1 MRTQSLVTA
10 RSKPVVA
17 QLRADT
23 FVSAL
28 LRRLP
33 QLAELLSADRA
44 APECQRL
51 IDSVLATL
59 RAITDLK
66 AFLADGNAVGK
77 RRKSPIA
84 EILRELLL
92 PLTEGELSEIST
104 EWTRII
110 ADMEVQLRHSPVG
123 EDAGT
128 DVPASPS
135 RRDMSLVTEN
145 PIPLSILSVAHA
157 TERAPMPPTNTRNST
172 ASSRPSQSLS
182 FAEQLAAA
190 LENVPVAQFL
200 VDDSGSVVFLNRAAR
215 DLFQR
220 LSSKT
225 GFNPDAL
232 LSRGVALLAEYLP
245 ELRSS
250 GGRLERQVEIDS
262 EVLSVVVTPITDAE
276 GNSAGRLH
284 VWQVVTD
291 NVRMQTRFFDYE
303 GQLKSISNNQA
314 VIEFQMDGTVVTAN
328 QNFLSTLGYSLDE
341 IKGRHHRMFVEESFA
356 NSSEYREFW
365 AKLNRGEYV
374 TAEFKRIGKGGKVV
388 WIQASYNPI
397 NDQAGKPVKVVKFAS
412 DITEAVRLRD
422 EAFRIQNMMEN
433 IPINVMMANREFE
446 LVYMNPASKKTL
458 KSIEHLLPRPVD
470 QLVGQKIDIFHKNP
484 EHQRRMLSNS
494 ANLPHRARIKL
505 GEETLDLLVSPIK
518 DRAGNYVGAMT
529 TWSVITAQV
538 KMADE
543 FERDVRGV
551 VEIVTSAA
559 TELQSSSNT
568 LAATAE
574 ETTRQSQSVA
584 AASEQATRNVETV
597 SSATEELSKSIDEI
611 ASHVQEAAR
620 MTQQAVEQ
628 AGRTNATI
636 QTLGESSHQI
646 GQVIKVI
653 TSIAQQ
659 TNLLAL
665 NATIEAA
672 RAGEAGK
679 GFAVVANEVKELARQ
694 TARATEDISQKI
706 ESIQQS
712 TGVAVQ
718 AIGQIDDSIRKIN
731 EISTTI
737 ASAVQEQT
745 AATNEISRNVAEA
758 ARGTADVSSNITS
771 VSKAADESGRGASD
785 IQAAAGQLSQESAQL
800 DRVTTE
806 FLKRMR
812 SL

>member
-1 MRTQSLVTA
+1 MRTQSTRPA
-10 RSKPVVA
+10 RSKFPA
-17 QLRADT
+17 ASQQWADG
-23 FVSAL
+23 FVSTL
-28 LRRLP
+28 LRQFP
-33 QLAELLSADRA
+33 QLADLLA
-44 APECQRL
+44 AGHETPECQRL
-51 IDSVLATL
+51 MDSVLASL
-59 RAITDLK
+59 RTITDLK
-66 AFLADGNAVGK
+66 AFLADGNTVSK
-77 RRKSPIA
+77 RRKSPVA
-84 EILRELLL
+84 EALKELLSD
-92 PLTEGELSEIST
+92 LTEDELSDIST

-110 ADMEVQLRHSPVG
+110 ADVEVQLTRSTVPVKPISKSVRHS
-123 EDAGT
+123 
-128 DVPASPS
+128 VPHAK
-135 RRDMSLVTEN
+135 EN
-145 PIPLSILSVAHA
+145 EA
-157 TERAPMPPTNTRNST
+157 MPPTNTRSSAT
-172 ASSRPSQSLS
+172 PSRASKTSS

-190 LENVPVAQFL
+190 LDNVPVAQFL
-200 VDDSGSVVFLNRAAR
+200 VDDDGGIAFLNRAAR

-225 GFNPDAL
+225 GFNADAL

-245 ELRSS
+245 ELRSI

-284 VWQVVTD
+284 VWQVITD
-291 NVRMQTRFFDYE
+291 TVRMQTRFVDYE

-341 IKGRHHRMFVEESFA
+341 IKGRHHRMFVEESIA

-374 TAEFKRIGKGGKVV
+374 AAEFKRIGKGGKVV
-388 WIQASYNPI
+388 WIQASYNAI
-397 NDQAGKPVKVVKFAS
+397 KDQAGKPVKVVKFAS
-412 DITEAVRLRD
+412 DITDAVHTRD
-422 EAFRIQNMMEN
+422 EAFRVQNMMEN
-433 IPINVMMANREFE
+433 IPVNVLMANRDFE

-470 QLVGQKIDIFHKNP
+470 QLVGQKIDIFHKSP
-484 EHQRRMLSNS
+484 EHQRRMLSNPS
-494 ANLPHRARIKL
+494 NLPHRASIKL
-505 GEETLDLLVSPIK
+505 GDQTLDLLVSAIK
-518 DRAGNYVGAMT
+518 DSSGGYVGPMV
-529 TWSVITAQV
+529 TWSVITDQIRIAE
-538 KMADE
+538 E
-543 FERDVRGV
+543 FEQGV
-551 VEIVTSAA
+551 KLVSNA
-559 TELQSSSNT
+559 SSEMQASCNT
-568 LAATAE
+568 LAAAAE
-574 ETTRQSQSVA
+574 ETSRQAQSVA

-620 MTQQAVEQ
+620 MTQRAVEQ
-628 AGRTNATI
+628 AERTNSTI

-706 ESIQQS
+706 ESIQKS
-712 TGVAVQ
+712 TGVAVD

-745 AATNEISRNVAEA
+745 AATNEISRNVSEA
-758 ARGTADVSSNITS
+758 ARGTADVSSNIAS
-771 VSKAADESGRGASD
+771 VSQAADESGRGVADIHAS
-785 IQAAAGQLSQESAQL
+785 ATALSRESERL
-800 DRVTTE
+800 DKVTQE
-806 FLKRMR
+806 FLKQMR
-812 SL
+812 R

>member
-1 MRTQSLVTA
+1 MRTQSTLPA
-10 RSKPVVA
+10 RSKSLAVA
-17 QLRADT
+17 QQWADG
-23 FVSAL
+23 FVSKL
-28 LRRLP
+28 LRQFP
-33 QLAELLSADRA
+33 QLADLLA
-44 APECQRL
+44 AGHETPECQRL
-51 IDSVLATL
+51 MDSVLASL

-66 AFLADGNAVGK
+66 AFLADSHTVSK
-77 RRKSPIA
+77 RRKSPVA
-84 EILRELLL
+84 ETLKELLSD
-92 PLTEGELSEIST
+92 LTEDELFEIST

-110 ADMEVQLRHSPVG
+110 ADVEVLLSRSTAPVKPVSKSVRHS
-123 EDAGT
+123 
-128 DVPASPS
+128 VPHAK
-135 RRDMSLVTEN
+135 EN
-145 PIPLSILSVAHA
+145 EA
-157 TERAPMPPTNTRNST
+157 MPPTNTHNST
-172 ASSRPSQSLS
+172 TPSLTSQASS

-200 VDDSGSVVFLNRAAR
+200 VGDDGGIAFLNRAAR

-225 GFNPDAL
+225 GFNADAL

-291 NVRMQTRFFDYE
+291 TVRMQTRFVDYE

-314 VIEFQMDGTVVTAN
+314 VIEFQMDGTIVTAN

-356 NSSEYREFW
+356 NSSDYREFW

-374 TAEFKRIGKGGKVV
+374 TAEFKRIAKGGKVV
-388 WIQASYNPI
+388 WIQASYNAI
-397 NDQAGKPVKVVKFAS
+397 KDQAGKPVKVVKFAS
-412 DITEAVRLRD
+412 DITDAVHMRD
-422 EAFRIQNMMEN
+422 EAFRVQNMMEN
-433 IPINVMMANREFE
+433 IPVNVLMANRDFE

-470 QLVGQKIDIFHKNP
+470 QLVGQKIDIFHKSP
-484 EHQRRMLSNS
+484 EHQRRMLSNPS
-494 ANLPHRARIKL
+494 NLPHRASIKV
-505 GEETLDLLVSPIK
+505 GDQTLDLLVSAIK
-518 DRAGNYVGAMT
+518 DSSGGYLGPMV
-529 TWSVITAQV
+529 TWSVITDQIRIAE
-538 KMADE
+538 E
-543 FERDVRGV
+543 FEQGV
-551 VEIVTSAA
+551 KLVSNA
-559 TELQSSSNT
+559 SSEMQASCNT
-568 LAATAE
+568 LAAAAE
-574 ETTRQSQSVA
+574 ETSRQAQSVA

-620 MTQQAVEQ
+620 MTQRAVEQ
-628 AGRTNATI
+628 AGRTNSTI
-636 QTLGESSHQI
+636 QALGESSHQI

-694 TARATEDISQKI
+694 TARATEEISQKI
-706 ESIQQS
+706 ESIQKS
-712 TGVAVQ
+712 TGVAVES
-718 AIGQIDDSIRKIN
+718 IGQIDDSIRKIN

-745 AATNEISRNVAEA
+745 AATNEISRNVSEA

-771 VSKAADESGRGASD
+771 VSQAADESGRGVANIHAS
-785 IQAAAGQLSQESAQL
+785 ATALSRESERL
-800 DRVTTE
+800 DKVTQE
-806 FLKRMR
+806 FLKQFRK
-812 SL
+812 